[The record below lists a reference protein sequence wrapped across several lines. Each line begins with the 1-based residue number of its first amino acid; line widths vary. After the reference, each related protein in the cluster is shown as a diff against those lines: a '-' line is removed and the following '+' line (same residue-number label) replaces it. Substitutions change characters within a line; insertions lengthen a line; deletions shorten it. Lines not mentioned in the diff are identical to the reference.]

1 MSIFKLFAAG
11 LVLTFRKRRLVLRL
25 WAVNFLFAVL
35 VAAPAA
41 FLLIGHSAHSLSAA
55 AVLKKLDVHWLTDL
69 SVRYLDAAPAYAGLL
84 VLAVGLYMLLAVFL
98 NGGIIGCLARPESRP
113 TLADFFHDCGLNF
126 WPFFRLFLLSI
137 PVYLL
142 ALALFFPLLRVLLE
156 ALQRRAATEWPVL
169 IAGNI
174 RILSLV
180 LLLGLVSMFF
190 DYVKIGLATGGR
202 SSVLKESWLTLKFLW
217 RRFFRAWALYLSGRP
232 GLHPADAALPGG
244 RTPSAQGPP
253 AARPG
258 LFRVATVVRP
268 RPPGEPSAVLRHRA
282 RVREG
287 ISRRKGLRRQTLDVS
302 G

>member
-25 WAVNFLFAVL
+25 WAANFLFAVL

-69 SVRYLDAAPAYAGLL
+69 SARYLDVAPAYAGLL
-84 VLAVGLYMLLAVFL
+84 LLAVGFYMLLAVFL

-126 WPFFRLFLLSI
+126 WPFFRLFLISI

-174 RILSLV
+174 RIISLV

-202 SSVLKESWLTLKFLW
+202 RAVLKESWLTLKFLR
-217 RRFFRAWALYLSGRP
+217 RRFFRAWALYLAAGLAFILLTLLYLEVARLLPKDRPLLILVFFVWQQLYILGRQ
-232 GLHPADAALPGG
+232 AS
-244 RTPSAQGPP
+244 RV
-253 AARPG
+253 
-258 LFRVATVVRP
+258 LFFAT
-268 RPPGEPSAVLRHRA
+268 ELEF
-282 RVREG
+282 VREYRG
-287 ISRRKGLRRQTLDVS
+287 EKD
-302 G
+302 

>member
-1 MSIFKLFAAG
+1 MSLFKLFAAG
-11 LVLTFRKRRLVLRL
+11 LALTFRKRRLVLRL
-25 WAVNFLFAVL
+25 WVVNFLFAVL

-126 WPFFRLFLLSI
+126 WPFFRLLLLSI

-202 SSVLKESWLTLKFLW
+202 RSVLKESGLTLKFLW
-217 RRFFRAWALYLSGRP
+217 RRFFRAWALYLSAGLAFILLTLLYLEVARLLPKDRPLLVLVFFAWQQLYVIGRQ
-232 GLHPADAALPGG
+232 AS
-244 RTPSAQGPP
+244 RV
-253 AARPG
+253 
-258 LFRVATVVRP
+258 LFFAT
-268 RPPGEPSAVLRHRA
+268 ELEFFRHQNKTGQA
-282 RVREG
+282 
-287 ISRRKGLRRQTLDVS
+287 T
-302 G
+302 